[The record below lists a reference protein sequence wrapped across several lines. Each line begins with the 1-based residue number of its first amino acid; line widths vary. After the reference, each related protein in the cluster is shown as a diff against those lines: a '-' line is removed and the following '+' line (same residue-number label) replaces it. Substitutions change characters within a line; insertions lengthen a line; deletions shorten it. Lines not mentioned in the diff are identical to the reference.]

1 MRRDPGDTPSLPITQ
16 HATTEKVTLKAAQQE
31 LSRSLRR
38 RGGLIL
44 ALFALLWAA
53 VGASGLPST
62 AAWGVR
68 IGAVVLSAGALVL
81 TFRPG
86 GAGTLERARQQPEGW
101 YGGVGVV
108 NLVQFVA
115 IALAV
120 VVLLAVGMPQLVPP
134 AVCVIVGVHF
144 FPLARLFDQPQYR
157 WTGAGLCLAAGAGLA
172 VLAVGPGQETSRV
185 VIGLVA
191 AGTLWATSVRLA
203 LRA

>member
-1 MRRDPGDTPSLPITQ
+1 MLTCRTGRHD
-16 HATTEKVTLKAAQQE
+16 EEMTLNAAQQE
-31 LSRSLRR
+31 LSRSLRQ
-38 RGGLIL
+38 RGALIL
-44 ALFALLWAA
+44 ALFSLLWAA

-62 AAWGVR
+62 AAWVVR
-68 IGAVVLSAGALVL
+68 IAAVLISAGALML

-86 GAGTLERARQQPEGW
+86 GAETPERARQQPEGW
-101 YGGVGVV
+101 HRRVGVV

-120 VVLLAVGMPQLVPP
+120 VALLAVGAPQLVPP
-134 AVCVIVGVHF
+134 AVCMIVGVHF
-144 FPLARLFDQPQYR
+144 FPLALLFDQPQYR

-172 VLAVGPGQETSRV
+172 IVSIGPGQETSRV